1 MYQDK
6 VVLCGASAYEKLF
19 YLNPDLDNLPQ
30 DVKDQ
35 LKILCVCFTEKVG
48 GRLMLQYD
56 EEGNLE
62 FSVSANEADAMFDE
76 IGSALEIKKIQA
88 EERDFLESLELYFKV
103 FFLGLDPEEP
113 EDGETKL

>member
-19 YLNPDLDNLPQ
+19 YLNPDFENLPK
-30 DVKDQ
+30 DVKDR
-35 LKILCVCFTEKVG
+35 LKIICVFFTEKVG
-48 GRLMLQYD
+48 GRLMLEFD

-76 IGSALEIKKIQA
+76 IGSALEIKKIRN
-88 EERDFLESLELYFKV
+88 EEQELWESLELYFKV
-103 FFLGLDPEEP
+103 FFLGLDPEAEA
-113 EDGETKL
+113 